1 MEIERQELY
10 ELPYPKEEPERLCVP
25 LKMITATW
33 NMGRLAS
40 RLLHFLISKTSWD
53 RSDLAM

>member
-10 ELPYPKEEPERLCVP
+10 ELPYRRARKTLRSIKDDNGHMVNGETSI
-25 LKMITATW
+25 KA
-33 NMGRLAS
+33 A
-40 RLLHFLISKTSWD
+40 FLISKTSWD